1 MVNHLDVLCHES
13 TSTVPFNMELK
24 HLNLSSNEK
33 HTKYFRENSLSFGR
47 ERIDIVHSYVNTF
60 LVIIGDE
67 VLDL

>member
-1 MVNHLDVLCHES
+1 
-13 TSTVPFNMELK
+13 MELK

-47 ERIDIVHSYVNTF
+47 ERIDIVHSYVNAF